1 VIHLDTH
8 VLVLLYAGNVERL
21 GAAGRTLIES
31 EDLTV
36 SPAVIL
42 ELQLLHEIKRLK
54 VAPSK
59 LMEDLAANIGVRVS
73 ELRFKTVV
81 EHAMS
86 ETWVRDPFDRLIVA
100 NAKAENAVLVTKDEK
115 IRQHVSMAVW

>member
-1 VIHLDTH
+1 MIHLDTH